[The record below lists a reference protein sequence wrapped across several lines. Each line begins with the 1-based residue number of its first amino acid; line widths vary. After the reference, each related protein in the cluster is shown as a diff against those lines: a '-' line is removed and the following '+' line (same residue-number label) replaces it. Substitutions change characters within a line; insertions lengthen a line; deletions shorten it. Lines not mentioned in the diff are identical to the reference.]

1 MINLHHK
8 KPGWF
13 INQSINKWCS
23 GGLPLGCPVGKL
35 GSVVRI
41 NGFFQ
46 LLLVGV
52 YWGYNPLILT
62 FDPNFPGGH
71 PTAEVPSRLI
81 RTTGRR
87 KRRCRPRD
95 EFVKKW
101 TAALKRRGFNCW
113 GQWERSIVATLV
125 GGIDWKQIEMF
136 EAPKISWNLWIFVD
150 TFDIG
155 FVNREFGGEYVST
168 KTTRNKGQNCWL
180 IFFFIL
186 LYPYHPW

>member
-81 RTTGRR
+81 RTTRRR

-101 TAALKRRGFNCW
+101 TAALKRRGEPTVEGSESAKNCCNFGW
-113 GQWERSIVATLV
+113 GYRLKTN
-125 GGIDWKQIEMF
+125 
-136 EAPKISWNLWIFVD
+136 WNVWSSK
-150 TFDIG
+150 DILKFMG
-155 FVNREFGGEYVST
+155 FLDRYFRH
-168 KTTRNKGQNCWL
+168 RN
-180 IFFFIL
+180 F
-186 LYPYHPW
+186 